1 MPLWFC
7 VNLFYKETSI
17 LKYETFQKW
26 LEKSG
31 HEVLMTP
38 VIDAVEALKVFE
50 ETAWLPAF
58 TYETGIDE
66 PLHPDFMVAA
76 RFIEVA
82 MSDCKAGC
90 KIYADPR
97 SNVKVLGHA
106 KVYGCDVTSDSI
118 NVLSNVNL
126 LDVRDCESV

>member
-1 MPLWFC
+1 M
-7 VNLFYKETSI
+7 
-17 LKYETFQKW
+17 KYSTFQEW

-31 HEVLMTP
+31 HEVLMMP
-38 VIDAVEALKVFE
+38 VIDVVEAIRAFE
-50 ETAWLPAF
+50 EMAGLLAF
-58 TYETGIDE
+58 TYETGINE

-82 MSDCKAGC
+82 ISDCKAGC

-106 KVYGCDVTSDSI
+106 KVYGCDVTSDVI
-118 NVLSNVNL
+118 ETLSDSYL
-126 LDVRDCESV
+126 LNVRDCESV